1 MRYEALPIILT
12 MSPLLA
18 SVSTLARRA
27 FFSSHILRAC
37 YTHKN
42 VKFLLCQ
49 SLLINTVPIFFSTVV
64 IFPATVVF
72 VLIIIGIFIHE
83 KLFRV

>member
-1 MRYEALPIILT
+1 MKYEALPIILT

-37 YTHKN
+37 YTQQ
-42 VKFLLCQ
+42 CQ
-49 SLLINTVPIFFSTVV
+49 IFTVR
-64 IFPATVVF
+64 
-72 VLIIIGIFIHE
+72 IFIDKRKELERRYIFGYSISTLILHILYSPFKNFT
-83 KLFRV
+83 KL